1 MAEKSPDN
9 GPFIRLPEELRIHI
23 LKLSPDLTCLWNL
36 VQASPAMSGVL
47 GRYPTE
53 ILETVLDRTVPGPIL
68 RIMRAVL
75 AVRLSY
81 FPPSLD
87 AGRGIG
93 NLDPSITAAWGHSP
107 PDPGQAAEAMRSF
120 LATAKILHLWCQVT
134 LGHLIRKSLELRPST
149 FARFPTSSEQEGYS
163 ILALLQQAE
172 AESLPYQPLVTG
184 PPSPMEEW
192 RMLNAFWLMRFF
204 LELRDAGARG
214 CLDQSWPQQH
224 CDILLSSSVGYFFE
238 LHDSLQQQ
246 LLTVH
251 DFLSSTSGATK
262 MGVMPCAETPSFTI
276 GEDRSGWPMD
286 WPWSNTAWWFHRHMT
301 HPEYMAPPLL
311 GSFETYRKYGFA
323 IWDDQRLIDL
333 GFLRRGSIRRDY
345 HFYCFRWR
353 SIVTEEELP

>member
-1 MAEKSPDN
+1 MAEKSADN
-9 GPFIRLPEELRIHI
+9 GAFIRLPEELRIHI

-68 RIMRAVL
+68 RTMRAVL

-87 AGRGIG
+87 AARGIG
-93 NLDPSITAAWGHSP
+93 NLDPSITAAWEHSP

-120 LATAKILHLWCQVT
+120 LATAQNLHLWCQVT
-134 LGHLIRKSLELRPST
+134 LGHLIRKFLELRPST
-149 FARFPTSSEQEGYS
+149 FARFPTSSEQDGYS

-192 RMLNAFWLMRFF
+192 RMLNAFWLMQFF

-251 DFLSSTSGATK
+251 DFLSSTPGATK
-262 MGVMPCAETPSFTI
+262 KGVMPCAETPSFTI

-286 WPWSNTAWWFHRHMT
+286 WPWSNTA
-301 HPEYMAPPLL
+301 
-311 GSFETYRKYGFA
+311 
-323 IWDDQRLIDL
+323 
-333 GFLRRGSIRRDY
+333 
-345 HFYCFRWR
+345 
-353 SIVTEEELP
+353 